1 MTVSVS
7 SEAFVKLPRDLLES
21 EAWRSLSVN
30 AWRLLNFLMIEHM
43 KHGGKGNG
51 RLLAPRRQLEMFGIG
66 ARHVSGA
73 IEECERAGLVDCV
86 RGVGRHPNVYS
97 LTWLPLVGG
106 APASNRWRA
115 SRSEDFEKP
124 HRSDFPSE
132 VHGCF
137 PSEVTKAVATSHR
150 KSQRPKTSTS
160 ERKHLSRKESYHR
173 RGNSRVS
180 GYRGEAEG
188 RGKLVGLVGSGLAA
202 EIAAPHPGKPEIR
215 GDNKLIVEEAEVIG
229 LASPG
234 FIRDR

>member
-1 MTVSVS
+1 MTVS

-21 EAWRSLSVN
+21 EAWRRLSIN

-51 RLLAPRRQLEMFGIG
+51 RILAPRRQLEMFGIG
-66 ARHVSGA
+66 AHHVSGA

-115 SRSEDFEKP
+115 SRSEDFDKP
-124 HRSDFPSE
+124 RRSDCQTAVTKNDCQTA
-132 VHGCF
+132 VHGCCQTA
-137 PSEVTKAVATSHR
+137 VTKAVATA
-150 KSQRPKTSTS
+150 KQQSQRPKTSTA
-160 ERKHLSRKESYHR
+160 KQQHLSRKEFYHG

-202 EIAAPHPGKPEIR
+202 AIAAPHPGKPEIR
-215 GDNKLIVEEAEVIG
+215 GDNKLIVDEAE
-229 LASPG
+229 
-234 FIRDR
+234 